1 MVYAKFTSIQFQTMA
16 VGPNPMDKGTTLHF
30 SFGAWEHLRLE
41 MTMFKILVNKDSCS
55 QTEA

>member
-1 MVYAKFTSIQFQTMA
+1 MA